1 MSRRGRGREAA
12 ISLFSFQ
19 DIITSVTAIMILLVL
34 ILSLELVTRVPG
46 RQVSA
51 EDRQTAADLRRSLDE
66 MREKVAAIRHD
77 TGDAREAAIQIAGF
91 DAEETR
97 SRTAAA
103 RRRLEAGRSEIRS
116 LTSRLSE
123 TRSRQREAERSL
135 SRSQGRGSVPEVSQI
150 EALEARTREIEA
162 ANRDEAQRQEGER
175 RRLASQPRQPSRL
188 VFNAAPEDGRA
199 PVLLDVSERGL
210 VGLDPA
216 EGKPVR
222 LGAFRMGP
230 PGALGRWLEGL
241 DQDSRY
247 VVVLLRP
254 SGVEAYDA
262 VRDAVVEAGLG
273 IGLELIGESIEVGVN
288 DHGEAG

>member
-51 EDRQTAADLRRSLDE
+51 EDRRTAADLRRSLDE
-66 MREKVAAIRHD
+66 VRQRVAAIRHAA
-77 TGDAREAAIQIAGF
+77 GDAREEALAIAGF

-97 SRTAAA
+97 ARTAAA
-103 RRRLEAGRSEIRS
+103 GRQRDAGRSEIRS
-116 LTSRLSE
+116 LASRLSE
-123 TRSRQREAERSL
+123 TRSLQREAERSL
-135 SRSQGRGSVPEVSQI
+135 SRSQSRDTIPQAGEI
-150 EALEARTREIEA
+150 EALEVRTVEIEA
-162 ANRDEAQRQEGER
+162 ANREEERRQEEER
-175 RRLASQPRQPSRL
+175 RRLASQPRRSSRL
-188 VFNAAPEDGRA
+188 VFNAAPEDGRS
-199 PVLLDVSERGL
+199 PVLLDVSQRGL

-216 EGKPVR
+216 DGSLVR
-222 LGAFRMGP
+222 LGAFRFGP
-230 PGALGRWLEGL
+230 PGALGRWLAGL
-241 DQDSRY
+241 DQDSQY

-254 SGVEAYDA
+254 SGVDSYDA

-273 IGLELIGESIEVGVN
+273 IGLELIGEAIEVAVN
-288 DHGEAG
+288 DPGRAG